1 MLSEKTLSTRNNLLI
16 IIRNSSSK
24 SNASTRYRQ
33 PHLELIRK
41 IDTHFMTTIQKVN
54 YLIHMIIASNDKNVL
69 IPDFLSLSRMEDHW
83 MFPLLGGDA
92 Y

>member
-1 MLSEKTLSTRNNLLI
+1 
-16 IIRNSSSK
+16 
-24 SNASTRYRQ
+24 
-33 PHLELIRK
+33 
-41 IDTHFMTTIQKVN
+41 MTTIQKVN